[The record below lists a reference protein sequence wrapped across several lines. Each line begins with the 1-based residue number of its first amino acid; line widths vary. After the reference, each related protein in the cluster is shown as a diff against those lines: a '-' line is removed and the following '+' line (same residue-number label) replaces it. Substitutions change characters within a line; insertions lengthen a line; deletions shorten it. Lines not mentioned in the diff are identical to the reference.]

1 MDRATQPCSQTPTQ
15 VKELHIKRPVLK
27 NLSSFTSHYNAKWT
41 PASTQLE
48 VETWGFE
55 VVLVYATSS
64 HITQLS

>member
-1 MDRATQPCSQTPTQ
+1 MDRAIQPCSQTPTQ
-15 VKELHIKRPVLK
+15 VKELHIKSPVFK
-27 NLSSFTSHYNAKWT
+27 NLSSLWT

-48 VETWGFE
+48 AETWRFE